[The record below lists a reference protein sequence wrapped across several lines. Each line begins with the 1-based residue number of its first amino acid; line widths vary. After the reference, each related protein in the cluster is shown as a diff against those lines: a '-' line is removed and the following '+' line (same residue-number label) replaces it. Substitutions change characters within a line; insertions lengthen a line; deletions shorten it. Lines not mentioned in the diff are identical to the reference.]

1 MKKVKKKNSW
11 GGSFKY
17 IIPSIIELIIIIL
30 LIRKIKQ

>member
-11 GGSFKY
+11 GSFKY

>member
-1 MKKVKKKNSW
+1 MKKVKKKIV
-11 GGSFKY
+11 GGAFKY